1 QQGIDTGNATFQL
14 KAKEWDEW
22 NKYFLNSCRIVAEL
36 NGVVIGWAA
45 LSAVSKRFVYSGVA
59 EVSLY
64 VSSEHSGK
72 GKGYLLLSELINK
85 SEQEGIWTLQAGVFP
100 ENQASINIHLKN
112 DFKKLGIRE
121 KLGKMNGL
129 WRDILL
135 MERRSKVIGV

>member
-1 QQGIDTGNATFQL
+1 M
-14 KAKEWDEW
+14 
-22 NKYFLNSCRIVAEL
+22 
-36 NGVVIGWAA
+36 
-45 LSAVSKRFVYSGVA
+45 
-59 EVSLY
+59 SLY
-64 VSSEHSGK
+64 VSSVHSGK
-72 GKGYLLLSELINK
+72 GTGYLLLSELINK